1 MDGTITLP
9 VVLVLVAV
17 LLAIAAPVVLGVS
30 SGRRIP
36 FAVALLLTIA
46 AVLMAVNGKNLA
58 DTIMAVG
65 IWVGAMIA
73 GFAGYL
79 NGVVTTAARNHAYRL
94 IHMHQDGL
102 RKPNDDR

>member
-9 VVLVLVAV
+9 VLLVLVAV

-46 AVLMAVNGKNLA
+46 AVLMAVRVAK
-58 DTIMAVG
+58 T
-65 IWVGAMIA
+65 
-73 GFAGYL
+73 
-79 NGVVTTAARNHAYRL
+79 
-94 IHMHQDGL
+94 
-102 RKPNDDR
+102 